1 MKERRAIVKIV
12 DSCSSSIAC
21 RLWLISILLLSAFPL
36 AVQAEDR
43 NDGAL
48 WTVNQI
54 AVPLDERFA
63 AHLMVQNRWVDNLDS
78 YQRTVIRPWLSFDWT
93 DQVELALG
101 YDHHEFVEPRHAYE
115 DRAWQR
121 IAYRH
126 KLGESTL
133 LTHFWMEERFFQVS
147 TTVAFR
153 ARFLIGVAH
162 PLPADFGLVVRN
174 EFFVDLHG
182 TAIVRR
188 AGLGEDQFYAGIN
201 HPLGRFV
208 NLDMG
213 YLMNYLDR
221 NGPDPFNHALVI
233 GLSFKTPEIGDWL

>member
-1 MKERRAIVKIV
+1 MKFLGVSV
-12 DSCSSSIAC
+12 SSALQSPCLIAGL
-21 RLWLISILLLSAFPL
+21 LWLLVPL
-36 AVQAEDR
+36 PAKAEDR

-48 WTVNQI
+48 WAVNQL

-63 AHLMVQNRWVDNLDS
+63 VHLMVQNRWVDNLDS

-93 DQVELALG
+93 ERLDLDLG
-101 YDHHEFVEPRHAYE
+101 YDRHEFVNPSHGHE

-133 LTHFWMEERFFQVS
+133 LTHFWMEERFFQGS
-147 TTVAFR
+147 STVAFR
-153 ARFLIGVAH
+153 GRFLIGVAH
-162 PLPADFGLVVRN
+162 PLPADLGLIVRN
-174 EFFVDLHG
+174 EFLVDFHG

-188 AGLGEDQFYAGIN
+188 AGLGEDQFYVGLNYPVA
-201 HPLGRFV
+201 RWV

-221 NGPDPFNHALVI
+221 KGPDQFNHALMI
-233 GLSFKTPEIGDWL
+233 GLSFTTPAIADWL